1 MVAITRAPE
10 EHRVLIAV
18 DMDVRP
24 KLVYDSAAPDPTLA
38 SPSVPISDLDALL
51 EQHGTQLSEQYFVLT
66 DSDHVGTLL
75 RGRLGPDVP
84 VLLAALVRSGTVG
97 GVIAVCGDEVERTDI
112 IDAVCAMA
120 AQMVLALESAGLTE
134 QVLQR
139 KNEAHFQSL
148 IQNTSDIVLVV
159 DADFHLVY
167 GTPSVQAVLG
177 RELDELTGLP
187 VTSLLAEQDAP
198 RAAMLLRRVRSTTP
212 QGLHRGYAEPDDE
225 WRVHDTNGDLRAFEV
240 TCTNLL
246 EDPVV
251 HGLVLTLH
259 DTTDRRALED
269 ELKHLAFHDPLTQL
283 PNRTLFLD
291 RVEHALARQGRHRE
305 RLGVMLID
313 LDDFKMVN
321 DTRGHA
327 AGDALLVA
335 VSERLKGAVRPEDTC
350 ARLGGDEFAVLVEG
364 LVSDE
369 EAGQLASR
377 ILTALRQPFGVGDDE
392 LSVHASIGTTTSDYG
407 SHAAELL
414 IQADLAMYAAKDAG
428 KAAHE
433 FYQPS
438 LQHAMQARLIQ
449 IRDLRWALAENQMV
463 LHYQPIVDLNSG
475 CIVGTEALIRWQHPS
490 RGLVFPGDFI
500 DLVEQGDLAVPLG
513 RWVLETS
520 IAQAVAWRS
529 LTPES
534 APLRMSVNVA
544 PKQLADPEFVGIV
557 TRALHQHGLPPGDL
571 TLEITE
577 RTLTAQ
583 EPQIVRTME
592 LLERLGIGL
601 AIDDFGTGYAALG
614 YLRRFPVTTLKIDM
628 SFVKGVD
635 KSTDERSL
643 VQAIIRLGETFDLTL
658 VAEGIETP
666 GQRDALRLL
675 GCHQGQ
681 GYLFSRGLPAAE
693 ATTFIQART
702 RADVDH
708 IYPKVS

>member
-1 MVAITRAPE
+1 
-10 EHRVLIAV
+10 
-18 DMDVRP
+18 
-24 KLVYDSAAPDPTLA
+24 
-38 SPSVPISDLDALL
+38 
-51 EQHGTQLSEQYFVLT
+51 
-66 DSDHVGTLL
+66 
-75 RGRLGPDVP
+75 
-84 VLLAALVRSGTVG
+84 
-97 GVIAVCGDEVERTDI
+97 VIAVCGNEVERTDI

-120 AQMVLALESAGLTE
+120 AQMVLALESTGLTE

-159 DADFHLVY
+159 DADFRVVY
-167 GTPSVQAVLG
+167 GTPSVEAVLG
-177 RELDELTGLP
+177 CELSDVTGRP
-187 VTSLLAEQDAP
+187 VTDLLTDRDAP
-198 RAAMLLRRVRSTTP
+198 RAAMLLRRISSATP
-212 QGLHRGYAEPDDE
+212 PGQLQPYAEPDDE
-225 WRVHDTNGDLRAFEV
+225 WRMLDTNGNLRAFEV

-305 RLGVMLID
+305 RLAVMLID

-335 VSERLKGAVRPEDTC
+335 VSERLQGTVRPEDTC

-377 ILTALRQPFGVGDDE
+377 ILTALRRPFGVGDDE

-428 KAAHE
+428 KGAHE

-438 LQHAMQARLIQ
+438 MQHVMQARLAQ
-449 IRDLRWALAENQMV
+449 IRDLRRALTENQFV
-463 LHYQPIVDLNSG
+463 LHYQPIIDLRSG
-475 CIVGTEALIRWQHPS
+475 CVVGTEALIRWQHPS

-513 RWVLETS
+513 TWVIETS
-520 IAQAVAWRS
+520 IAQAVMWRS
-529 LTPES
+529 LAPAG

-557 TRALHQHGLPPGDL
+557 TRALYQHGLPASDL

-592 LLERLGIGL
+592 ELERLGVGL

-658 VAEGIETP
+658 VAEGIETR

-675 GCHQGQ
+675 GCDQGQ
-681 GYLFSRGLPAAE
+681 GFLFARGLAAAE
-693 ATTFIQART
+693 ATTFIQARI

-708 IYPKVS
+708 IYPNVS